1 MNHNS
6 LNCPKYAWQTNIRP
20 VKNGLNAVANIC
32 FKFNS
37 VSIYVLYRTVTFTVL
52 LICTCY
58 IGYYIYS
65 VTNTMGTSALAI
77 KKYYVVVFLK
87 V

>member
-6 LNCPKYAWQTNIRP
+6 LNCPKYARQTNIRP

-37 VSIYVLYRTVTFTVL
+37 VSIYV
-52 LICTCY
+52 IQDC
-58 IGYYIYS
+58 YIYS
-65 VTNTMGTSALAI
+65 ITHLYMLYRI
-77 KKYYVVVFLK
+77 LHLQCY
-87 V
+87 